1 MHRRNFLHI
10 AAAFF
15 ASAALQRGPAAW
27 AALQPVEPERSAFKI
42 LHVFPHDPQAFTQGL
57 LYHDGLLYESTGGFG
72 TSSIRQVEL
81 ETGKVLQKRD
91 LGRTYFGE
99 GLALWDDRLIQLT
112 WRSGTGFVYDLERLE
127 LVDDFAYPG
136 EGWGLTEDDDSLIM
150 SDGSSQLR
158 RLDPHS
164 YAETR
169 RLTVHEQG
177 RAQAGLNEL
186 EYINGE
192 IWANVYPTKRVVRI
206 NPGDGSVTGS
216 LDLTGILGV
225 RRRVSPD
232 AVANGIAFD
241 PHGERIFV
249 TGKLWPVLF
258 EIALKP
264 VARGVTSKEG

>member
-1 MHRRNFLHI
+1 MHRRNFLRI
-10 AAAFF
+10 AAALF
-15 ASAALQRGPAAW
+15 ASAALHRGQSAW
-27 AALQPVEPERSAFKI
+27 AAFQPVEPERCPFKI

-57 LYHDGLLYESTGGFG
+57 LYHDGFLYESTGGFG
-72 TSSIRQVEL
+72 TSSIRRVEL
-81 ETGKVLQKRD
+81 ETGNVSRKRD
-91 LGRTYFGE
+91 LGQRYFGE

-112 WRSGTGFVYDLERLE
+112 WRSGTGFVYDLESLD
-127 LVDDFAYPG
+127 LVGDFAYPG
-136 EGWGLTEDDDSLIM
+136 EGWGLTEDADSLIM

-164 YAETR
+164 YAEMS

-206 NPGDGSVTGS
+206 DPKDGSVTGS

-225 RRRVSPD
+225 RRRVSSE

-264 VARGVTSKEG
+264 VALGATG